1 MQDTPSF
8 ETFKSNVCHRVKNIG
23 DLPFIIETLISNEIR
38 ILYEQKRY
46 PEALYLLAMVD
57 YLSREND
64 LPICSECR
72 DIRSHKLSRIIYP
85 GSIIAYAIS
94 MGDESIKEESYDN
107 AIPEFK
113 RLISYKMRC
122 AMSSNERSFCVTP
135 EDTQCCRN
143 LSANSFAAASQSRS
157 SEINMKNFFLLLF
170 IVLQSKNKSKI
181 LLFQILCCIGF
192 QNMIVYIMNVTKHG
206 VA

>member
-8 ETFKSNVCHRVKNIG
+8 EIFKSNVCHRVKNIG

-46 PEALYLLAMVD
+46 PEALYLLAMAD

-64 LPICSECR
+64 LPICSEYR
-72 DIRSHKLSRIIYP
+72 DIRSHKLNRIIYP

-113 RLISYKMRC
+113 RSI
-122 AMSSNERSFCVTP
+122 P
-135 EDTQCCRN
+135 
-143 LSANSFAAASQSRS
+143 
-157 SEINMKNFFLLLF
+157 
-170 IVLQSKNKSKI
+170 
-181 LLFQILCCIGF
+181 
-192 QNMIVYIMNVTKHG
+192 
-206 VA
+206 